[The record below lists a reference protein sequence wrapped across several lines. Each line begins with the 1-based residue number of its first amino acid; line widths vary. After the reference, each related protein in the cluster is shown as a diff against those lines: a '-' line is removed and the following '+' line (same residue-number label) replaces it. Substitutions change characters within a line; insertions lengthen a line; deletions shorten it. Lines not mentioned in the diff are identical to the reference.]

1 MNGRFE
7 VENKIEAR
15 IKNKLISC
23 PDYLY
28 DWYMNLK
35 ANNSTPATCYDYLNK
50 VIQMLMSY
58 QNHYPT
64 INELSQRHT
73 IEYFDSIQKIKD
85 RKGNVKYSSSSYQQN
100 VWCALSNFFD
110 FLYRTKL
117 ISNNYMETIKRPKD
131 KDSERIKNERVL
143 LTQDDFNKILSSVN
157 GKSNNYKVYKERT
170 DLHNRDKLIICLFM
184 TTGMRKTALTEID
197 INDID
202 LDRCKL
208 SIIDKGK
215 KYHIYSLSDD
225 IMEYIKKWL
234 LDRENIKGHE
244 KTDALFISEKGDR
257 LTGNAIVKIVE
268 KYSKAGLG
276 YSISPHKLRAGFCSI
291 LYDKKHDIE
300 FVRKVVGHANI
311 RTTQRYIVT
320 DNTERKEAV
329 DIMSDLL
336 KM

>member
-1 MNGRFE
+1 
-7 VENKIEAR
+7 
-15 IKNKLISC
+15 
-23 PDYLY
+23 
-28 DWYMNLK
+28 
-35 ANNSTPATCYDYLNK
+35 
-50 VIQMLMSY
+50 
-58 QNHYPT
+58 
-64 INELSQRHT
+64 
-73 IEYFDSIQKIKD
+73 
-85 RKGNVKYSSSSYQQN
+85 
-100 VWCALSNFFD
+100 
-110 FLYRTKL
+110 
-117 ISNNYMETIKRPKD
+117 
-131 KDSERIKNERVL
+131 
-143 LTQDDFNKILSSVN
+143 
-157 GKSNNYKVYKERT
+157 
-170 DLHNRDKLIICLFM
+170 M